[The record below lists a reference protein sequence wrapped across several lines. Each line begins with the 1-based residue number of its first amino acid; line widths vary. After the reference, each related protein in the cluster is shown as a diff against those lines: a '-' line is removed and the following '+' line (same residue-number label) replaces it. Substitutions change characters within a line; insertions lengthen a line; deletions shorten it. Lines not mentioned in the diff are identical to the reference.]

1 MFSSETE
8 QRGMRGI
15 WHGGNFKIQHI
26 KCKMK
31 WGLGMRG
38 GVKLTVR
45 CSATLWAQMAPA
57 LLWGK
62 QFHSHWGHSSS
73 EQMQL
78 FYCNVLWTEITGE
91 CHLAGKQDELDGVM
105 LFGWIYWLCSHGLQN
120 HIFTVLLNTN
130 LVLCYVRWRKVGTR
144 SEYMESYYWLWS
156 VFLSI
161 AKLPLL
167 SHNGAGFYPI
177 KQAFKSDL
185 FDCWLFVFWQ
195 ISGLVR
201 FHNTCNELLFS
212 TYNAPAHVQWR
223 EKTIAHPWCEKIN
236 QNGVIKE
243 ARKGAEENFM
253 VLKLEV

>member
-1 MFSSETE
+1 MQWTICCLVYFICGDSSSEYTSILQIRKKVSADVTLFCASHHVFSAVSKCSFITNMSSMFSSETE

-15 WHGGNFKIQHI
+15 WHGGSFKIQHI

-31 WGLGMRG
+31 WGVGMRG

-62 QFHSHWGHSSS
+62 QFHPHWGHSSS

-130 LVLCYVRWRKVGTR
+130 LVWCYVRWRKAGQ
-144 SEYMESYYWLWS
+144 EENIWS
-156 VFLSI
+156 LITGCDLFSCPLQNFHCFLTM
-161 AKLPLL
+161 A
-167 SHNGAGFYPI
+167 
-177 KQAFKSDL
+177 QAF
-185 FDCWLFVFWQ
+185 
-195 ISGLVR
+195 I
-201 FHNTCNELLFS
+201 LLNKHLNL
-212 TYNAPAHVQWR
+212 TY
-223 EKTIAHPWCEKIN
+223 
-236 QNGVIKE
+236 
-243 ARKGAEENFM
+243 
-253 VLKLEV
+253 

>member
-1 MFSSETE
+1 MNNMLFSVFHMRWLIQWIHINITDQEKSVSRCHTKCFVHRTMCSQQFPSVALSPTMFSSETE

-15 WHGGNFKIQHI
+15 WHGGSFKIQHI

-31 WGLGMRG
+31 WGVGMRG
-38 GVKLTVR
+38 GIKLTVR

-62 QFHSHWGHSSS
+62 QFHPHWGHSSS

-130 LVLCYVRWRKVGTR
+130 LVWCYVRWRKAGQ
-144 SEYMESYYWLWS
+144 EENIWS
-156 VFLSI
+156 LITGCDLFSCPLQNFHCFLTM
-161 AKLPLL
+161 A
-167 SHNGAGFYPI
+167 
-177 KQAFKSDL
+177 QAF
-185 FDCWLFVFWQ
+185 
-195 ISGLVR
+195 I
-201 FHNTCNELLFS
+201 LLNKHLNL
-212 TYNAPAHVQWR
+212 TY
-223 EKTIAHPWCEKIN
+223 
-236 QNGVIKE
+236 
-243 ARKGAEENFM
+243 
-253 VLKLEV
+253 